1 MMIPSPALRAVLR
14 PAALCLFASVAAL
27 APAHA
32 ADDPLAAARAEFSA
46 GLAAV
51 EAGRVD
57 GDDSE
62 RLRAYPLH
70 GYLVAARLR
79 LRLARL
85 NAIDDSGTDE
95 AVAAFLAAHADAP
108 VTRDLR
114 RAWLN
119 SLARR
124 EQWPAYLANLSA
136 GLAAS
141 DTGLRCQQFA
151 ARIAL
156 SQTDG
161 LAPQVIEQWQAA
173 DKALPACDAAFDW
186 AKAQQLLTPALIEAR
201 ARRVARNG
209 YGALA
214 RVIATPLAADVRA
227 RINQWAALID
237 EPQKQIEALIAD
249 PAKPVDG
256 EALLD
261 GWQRYARKD
270 PDAAAARFAAL
281 RNARK
286 LDDAAASPYAR
297 SLALGLAWSRKPAAL
312 DWFAKVLP
320 ADVDVIAAEWW
331 ARAALWSGDWP
342 QVTRAIALMP
352 EASRS
357 EQRWRY
363 WSARAAGA
371 QGDVD
376 AKAQLATLAS
386 EDGWYPALAAAQ
398 AGSRYAPHPQPIGAD
413 EARLDRL
420 DALPGFIRA
429 RELFR
434 VAQRTPAS
442 VEFSAAY
449 ESLDPA
455 ARPQAVI
462 LPMRWGWYEQGVAT
476 ASRQKIFTDYA
487 TLYPRPY
494 DAPVKAGAALSGL
507 PPTLIYGLL
516 RQESLYRADA
526 VSSANAYGLTQM
538 LIETATRTARKWARP
553 LPSREALF
561 DPATNVPLGAAHLRD
576 LTDRFA
582 GQTPVAIAGY
592 NAGPNA
598 AARWLPAQPLPAD
611 IWIENIPFNETRL
624 YVQRVLWHALV
635 FAWLAADGK
644 PQPVEPWLTP
654 IAQPSVVANEAGE
667 P

>member
-1 MMIPSPALRAVLR
+1 MMNLRFSLRTVLVPAVLSAIIL
-14 PAALCLFASVAAL
+14 AALP
-27 APAHA
+27 APARA
-32 ADDPLAAARAEFSA
+32 DDDPLAAGRSEFA
-46 GLAAV
+46 AALAAV
-51 EAGRVD
+51 DAGKVD
-57 GDDSE
+57 GVDSD

-70 GYLVAARLR
+70 PYLLAARLR
-79 LRLARL
+79 LRLSRL
-85 NAIDDSGTDE
+85 AAVDDTGTDD
-95 AVAAFLAAHADAP
+95 AVAAFLKANGDAP
-108 VTRDLR
+108 VTRELR

-119 SLARR
+119 SLAGRQ
-124 EQWPAYLANLSA
+124 QWPAFLANLPAS
-136 GLAAS
+136 LAAGDS
-141 DTGLRCQQFA
+141 VLRCQQMA

-156 SQTDG
+156 NQTDG
-161 LAPQVIEQWQAA
+161 LGPQVIEQWQAA
-173 DKALPACDAAFDW
+173 DRALPACDAAFDW
-186 AKAQQLLTPALIEAR
+186 AKGQQLLTPALIEAR

-214 RVIATPLAADVRA
+214 KVIATPLAADVRD
-227 RINQWAALID
+227 RISQWAALID
-237 EPQKQIEALIAD
+237 APQKAVDALIAD
-249 PAKPVDG
+249 PAKPVDD

-270 PDAAAARFAAL
+270 PEAAAARFAAL
-281 RNARK
+281 REARQ
-286 LDDAAASPYAR
+286 LDTTAASRYAR
-297 SLALGLAWSRKPAAL
+297 ALALGLAWSRKPAAL
-312 DWFAKVLP
+312 DWFAKTLP
-320 ADVDVIAAEWW
+320 ADVDVVTAEWW

-342 QVTRAIALMP
+342 QVTRAIALLP

-363 WSARAAGA
+363 WSARAAAG
-371 QGDVD
+371 GDET
-376 AKAQLATLAS
+376 AKAQLATLAG

-398 AGSRYAPHPQPIGAD
+398 AGASYAPHPQPLGID
-413 EARLDRL
+413 EARIARL

-442 VEFSAAY
+442 VEFAVAY
-449 ESLDPA
+449 ESLEAA
-455 ARPQAVI
+455 ARPQAVF

-538 LIETATRTARKWARP
+538 LIETAARTARKWARP
-553 LPSREALF
+553 VPNRDALF

-576 LTDRFA
+576 LVDRFA
-582 GQTPVAIAGY
+582 GQVPVAIAGY

-598 AARWLPAQPLPAD
+598 AARWLPERPLPAD
-611 IWIENIPFNETRL
+611 IWIENIPFNETRN
-624 YVQRVLWHALV
+624 YVQRVLWHSLV

-644 PQPVEPWLTP
+644 PQPVEPWLAP
-654 IAQPSVVANEAGE
+654 IAQPSVVAGDEGL

>member
-1 MMIPSPALRAVLR
+1 MMNLRFALRLSTLCLIASLASPAPSR
-14 PAALCLFASVAAL
+14 
-27 APAHA
+27 A

-46 GLAAV
+46 ALAAV
-51 EAGRVD
+51 ETGTVD
-57 GDDSE
+57 AADSE

-70 GYLVAARLR
+70 PYLVAARLR

-85 NAIDDSGTDE
+85 NAVDDSGSDD
-95 AVAAFLAAHADAP
+95 AVAAFLAANGDAP

-119 SLARR
+119 SLAIR

-136 GLAAS
+136 GMAAS
-141 DTGLRCQQFA
+141 DANLRCQQLA

-156 SQTDG
+156 NQTDG
-161 LAPQVIEQWQAA
+161 LAPLVIEQWQAA

-186 AKAQQLLTPALIEAR
+186 ARTQQLLSPALIEAR
-201 ARRVARNG
+201 ARLVARNG

-214 RVIATPLAADVRA
+214 KVIATPLVPEVRV
-227 RINQWAALID
+227 RITQWAALID
-237 EPQKQIEALIAD
+237 QPQAAIESLIAD
-249 PAKPVDG
+249 PSKPVDA

-270 PDAAAARFAAL
+270 PEAAAARFAAL
-281 RNARK
+281 RDARK
-286 LDDAAASPYAR
+286 LDDTAASPYAR
-297 SLALGLAWSRKPAAL
+297 ALALGLAWSRKPAAL
-312 DWFAKVLP
+312 DWFAKTLP

-331 ARAALWSGDWP
+331 ARAALWSGNWP
-342 QVTRAIALMP
+342 QVAQAIALLP

-363 WSARAAGA
+363 WSARAAA
-371 QGDVD
+371 ASGDAT
-376 AKAQLATLAS
+376 AKAQLATLAG

-398 AGSRYAPHPQPIGAD
+398 AGATYAPHPQPISAD
-413 EARLDRL
+413 EARIAKLDN
-420 DALPGFIRA
+420 LPGFIRA

-434 VAQRTPAS
+434 VAQRTPAA
-442 VEFSAAY
+442 VEFTIAY

-476 ASRQKIFTDYA
+476 ASRQKIFTDYS

-494 DAPVKAGAALSGL
+494 DAPVKTGAALSGL

-526 VSSANAYGLTQM
+526 VSKANAYGLTQM
-538 LIETATRTARKWARP
+538 LIETATRTARKWARSVP
-553 LPSREALF
+553 NREALF

-576 LTDRFA
+576 LVDRFK

-624 YVQRVLWHALV
+624 YVQRVLWHSLV

-654 IAQPSVVANEAGE
+654 VAQPSLLAGE
-667 P
+667 VIEP

>member
-1 MMIPSPALRAVLR
+1 MMIARFTCRWPLLGVLFCLAGPALTQ
-14 PAALCLFASVAAL
+14 
-27 APAHA
+27 A
-32 ADDPLAAARAEFSA
+32 ADDPLADARAEFSA
-46 GLAAV
+46 ALAAV
-51 EAGRVD
+51 DAGKID
-57 GDDSE
+57 GSDSE

-70 GYLVAARLR
+70 PYLVAARLR

-85 NAIDDSGTDE
+85 NAVDDSGTDD
-95 AVAAFLAAHADAP
+95 AVAAFLAAGGDAP
-108 VTRDLR
+108 VTRELR
-114 RAWLN
+114 RGWLN
-119 SLARR
+119 SLAGRGH
-124 EQWPAYLANLSA
+124 WAAYLANLPA
-136 GLAAS
+136 GLAAG

-156 SQTDG
+156 NQTEG
-161 LAPQVIEQWQAA
+161 LAAPVIEQWQAA
-173 DKALPACDAAFDW
+173 DKAQPACDAAFDW
-186 AKAQQLLTPALIEAR
+186 ARAQQLLTPALIEAR

-214 RVIATPLAADVRA
+214 KVIATPLAAEVRA

-237 EPQKQIEALIAD
+237 EPQKAVDALIAD
-249 PAKPVDG
+249 SAKPVDD

-270 PDAAAARFAAL
+270 PEAAAARFAAL
-281 RNARK
+281 RDARK
-286 LDDAAASPYAR
+286 LDDAAVSPYAR
-297 SLALGLAWSRKPAAL
+297 ALALGLAWSRKPAAL
-312 DWFAKVLP
+312 DWFARTLP
-320 ADVDVIAAEWW
+320 ADVDVITAEWW

-342 QVTRAIALMP
+342 QVTRAIALLP
-352 EASRS
+352 EASRG

-371 QGDVD
+371 QGDIN
-376 AKAQLATLAS
+376 AKAQLATLAG

-398 AGSRYAPHPQPIGAD
+398 AGSRYAPHPQPLAAD
-413 EARLDRL
+413 DAVIARL

-434 VAQRTPAS
+434 VAQRTPAA
-442 VEFSAAY
+442 VEFALAY
-449 ESLDPA
+449 EALDSPA
-455 ARPQAVI
+455 RLQAVI

-476 ASRQKIFTDYA
+476 ASRQKIYTDYV

-494 DAPVKAGAALSGL
+494 DGPVRAGAALSGL

-538 LIETATRTARKWARP
+538 LIETAARTARKWARP
-553 LPSREALF
+553 VPNRDALF

-576 LTDRFA
+576 LVDRFA
-582 GQTPVAIAGY
+582 GQIPVAIAGY

-598 AARWLPAQPLPAD
+598 AARWLPASPLPAD
-611 IWIENIPFNETRL
+611 IWIENIPFNETRN

-635 FAWLAADGK
+635 FAWLESSGK
-644 PQPVEPWLTP
+644 PQPVEPWLAP
-654 IAQPSVVANEAGE
+654 VAQPAVVASEAGGS
-667 P
+667 